1 MESHSLP
8 DCQRGPAFLCSRA
21 PTIPAQLYNISREN
35 AMIDSMTGFGRG
47 QAEVGSAT
55 ATVELRSVNNR
66 FCEISIRLPRNVA
79 EHEAEIQNRVKKA
92 FSRGRINVQIQVETT
107 SEQTLPIE
115 VNREAARNYA
125 DLLNQLREAAGIEE
139 PLRIEHLLNY
149 SDIFT
154 THETPDQAAAEMWKA
169 VEIALDQAIVEMRQM
184 RRQEGSALLADLEAR
199 IDAIG
204 NQLGRVQERAPARVA
219 EARERLR
226 SRVYD
231 LLQEERIDG
240 ERLELEIA
248 LLADRLDITE
258 ECVRL
263 RSHLEL
269 FRQALN
275 SENPEGRKLNFI
287 SQEINREVNTIGS
300 KANDAEIAH
309 IAVDMKDELEK
320 IREQVQNVE

>member
-1 MESHSLP
+1 
-8 DCQRGPAFLCSRA
+8 
-21 PTIPAQLYNISREN
+21 
-35 AMIDSMTGFGRG
+35 MIDSMTGFGRG
-47 QAEVGSAT
+47 RAEVRSAT

-66 FCEISIRLPRNVA
+66 FCEISIRLPRNLA
-79 EHEAEIQNRVKKA
+79 EYETEIQNRVKKA

-107 SEQTLPIE
+107 SEQILPIE
-115 VNREAARNYA
+115 VNHDAARGYA
-125 DLLNQLREAAGIEE
+125 ALLNQLREAAGIHE

-154 THETPDQAAAEMWKA
+154 THETPDEASAEMWTA
-169 VEIALDQAIVEMRQM
+169 VELALEEAVAEMRRM

-199 IDAIG
+199 IDAISH
-204 NQLGRVQERAPARVA
+204 QLSRVEERAPTRVA

-226 SRVYD
+226 ARLHD
-231 LLQEERIDG
+231 LLQEERVDPD
-240 ERLELEIA
+240 RLELEIA

-263 RSHLEL
+263 RSHLDL